1 MGAVKTDYRAVG
13 DGAESTLG
21 RSPRVVVELVDV
33 HKVYRVG
40 ETRVHAL
47 RGVSLRLHRGDFAAV
62 MGPSGSGKS
71 TLLNIIGLLDVP
83 SRGRVL
89 LLGRDVSRLGD
100 RARARLRNRFIG
112 FVFQQFNLVN
122 RLTVYENIELPLIPR
137 GVPRGARRRMVL
149 RALLEAGGDA
159 SWLVKKP
166 LQLSGGQ
173 QQRVAIARAIVGRPR
188 LLLADE
194 PTGALD
200 RATAARIA
208 RLFIRLNR
216 EEGLTILMVTH
227 DPELANCADAIYRI
241 RDGRI
246 VAREEPRRER
256 CIAFTTGSDASPPE
270 GSAGP

>member
-1 MGAVKTDYRAVG
+1 MTTDYRAV

-21 RSPRVVVELVDV
+21 QSPSRRRIILELQNV

-47 RGVSLRLHRGDFAAV
+47 RGFSLRVYQGEFIAV

-71 TLLNIIGLLDVP
+71 TFLNMAGLLDVP
-83 SRGRVL
+83 TSGRVL
-89 LLGRDVSRLGD
+89 LLGHDVSRLSEK
-100 RARARLRNRFIG
+100 ARAKLRNRFIG
-112 FVFQQFNLVN
+112 FVFQQFNLIG
-122 RLTVYENIELPLIPR
+122 RLSVYENIELPLIPR
-137 GVPRGARRRMVL
+137 GIPRRKRRSLVL
-149 RALLEAGGDA
+149 RALREAEGHP
-159 SWLVKKP
+159 SWLRKKP

-200 RATAARIA
+200 RATAARIV
-208 RLFIRLNR
+208 RLFIRLNH
-216 EEGLTILMVTH
+216 EEGLTIVTVTH
-227 DPELANCADAIYRI
+227 DPEIANCAERVLVI

-246 VAREEPRRER
+246 VGEQEPVPER
-256 CIAFTTGSDASPPE
+256 CIANMYRD
-270 GSAGP
+270 